1 MDAYHIIVSEID
13 NVVSSMKLNVRYTSP
28 NPRNVS
34 RTQENGSPLVKAFKN
49 LQENVLYSHRDI
61 ASLDTLVYLK
71 PFLSV
76 IRSEE
81 TTGPITGV
89 ALTSVNKF
97 LSTFINENSPNVAK
111 SIESIAEAVTHCRFE
126 ATDPDSDEVVLMK
139 ILQVLESCIQSPVV
153 IFLSEDLVME
163 MIQTCFRMSSQIRL
177 SELLRKIAERT
188 LVEMV
193 QSLFTKLKSNPSIF
207 EKNITSNGN
216 SPRPESSYS
225 PPASPSG
232 TPDTLEIVEKKLSR
246 LELVDKNNK
255 KPTSEPATTEA
266 TPTVP
271 PPKEFIN
278 AQGSNV
284 ETPDTTVKSGKPFGV
299 SCLRRLI
306 TFLCGIVKIPH
317 SESEDHMEFAVC
329 LMGLNLLHTI
339 FEISGSSLQNHPS
352 IMKMIKEDICI
363 RVSKC
368 LASDDLLILS
378 ASLRIFYNLFIY
390 YGQSLKLQ
398 IELFFNTLIKIM
410 DSKTIGFVIQETILE
425 CVVNF
430 CKEPNFMTN
439 LYVNF
444 DCDIN
449 CSNIFE
455 NLCKFLYKNAYPVSG
470 VLYTTNM
477 LSLEGLIYILQSIAS
492 RLPTGN
498 ARVAENLEMSA
509 DSMRI
514 KKQMKTRLMQGVETF
529 NREPEDGIKYLQS
542 VHLLNDPIDPKS
554 VANFMRNSFGVNKT
568 IIGEYVGKNK
578 PQNIATLEAYVQ
590 TFDLKIHSS
599 FIDCLR
605 EFLENFR
612 IPGEAQVISR
622 ILESYAKYY
631 FEVVKTP
638 FETADAAYIL
648 SYSIVLLNVDQHNK
662 EVKKRMSENDFI
674 KNNRGINNGK
684 DFPPE
689 MLSEIFHSIKNSE
702 MKIPEEHT
710 GVEVTDSM
718 WRLLLNKSKTSGPFL
733 MSNEAVYDQDIFAVI
748 WGSLI
753 AAISVVFDTT
763 YDENIL
769 QKMIDGFN
777 LCAQISAHY
786 HMSDVLDNLVISLC
800 KFSMLLSLS
809 GATAIASFGQNK
821 KAQLA
826 TQTVFDVTRMH
837 GDYLREG
844 WKNILNCILTL
855 HKIGALPSIFE
866 VIPPFETTEIAQPRT
881 PTQQPKSLLTSFWSG
896 AWFGGTSEPQEEP
909 TEHDMSS
916 EKIAKDCIKEC
927 NLQEVVH
934 ESKYLQE
941 ESLIYLVK
949 ALIVSSSKPPKPSP
963 HFDSKTAIFCLDFL
977 TRVTQLNENRIMI
990 IWNSIGE
997 HFAALLDQPITSP
1010 PLFDKA
1016 ITNSITLC
1024 MHLLQR
1030 KIVSEQCLNILKLL
1044 LKIDGKVAESSA
1056 KQIVLGISKLV
1067 ETNRP
1072 VLQSQNGAEVILA
1085 FVEFSS
1091 RFPNSIT
1098 YGFNMLRSLTLDNHS
1113 VVPQNFSLW
1122 QTTVLNFTK
1131 PKYAPNICIQAVE
1144 LLHALF
1150 GRATSFLPN
1159 GETSR
1164 HNSSVVFDVNES
1176 HRVTL
1181 EEEVW
1186 INYWLPILH
1195 SFCKLCL
1202 DPRVDVRNQAMTFLQ
1217 RSLLSSSFTLLSA
1230 PFLINCYDQIL
1241 FPLLVDLLKSPQ
1253 ELQIDAFGLEE
1264 TRLRASSL
1272 LSKIFLQYLSKLVH
1286 LSHFNNL
1293 WIKILNSFKSY
1304 SQGSELLS
1312 EGVRESMKNILLVM
1326 SSLGVFKPD
1335 NEPES
1340 LWQISWSTIN
1350 SFCPTLKNEFDEVLS
1365 KADTPNQPMTQIT
1378 QNQASATSNL
1388 NSSLP

>member
-1 MDAYHIIVSEID
+1 
-13 NVVSSMKLNVRYTSP
+13 MKLNVRYTSP

-34 RTQENGSPLVKAFKN
+34 RTQESGSPLVKAFKN

-89 ALTSVNKF
+89 ALASVNKF
-97 LSTFINENSPNVAK
+97 LCTFMNENSPNVAK

-139 ILQVLESCIQSPVV
+139 ILQVLESCIKSPVV

-177 SELLRKIAERT
+177 SELLRKTAEKT
-188 LVEMV
+188 LLEMV
-193 QSLFTKLKSNPSIF
+193 QSLFAKLKSNPSVF
-207 EKNITSNGN
+207 DKNGTFGN
-216 SPRPESSYS
+216 ASPRNPENVYT
-225 PPASPSG
+225 PPPSPST
-232 TPDTLEIVEKKLSR
+232 TPDMLEVVEKKLSR
-246 LELVDKNNK
+246 TELDKNNK
-255 KPTSEPATTEA
+255 SANEAPATVDLTLA
-266 TPTVP
+266 SPH
-271 PPKEFIN
+271 KEFIN

-284 ETPDTTVKSGKPFGV
+284 ETVDTSVKSGKPFGV

-306 TFLCGIVKIPH
+306 TFICGIVKLPH
-317 SESEDHMEFAVC
+317 SESEDHIEFTVC

-339 FEISGSSLQNHPS
+339 LEISGSSLQNTPS
-352 IMKMIKEDICI
+352 IMKMVREDVCI

-390 YGQSLKLQ
+390 YGQHLKLQ

-410 DSKTIGFVIQETILE
+410 DSKSVGFVIQETILE

-430 CKEPNFMTN
+430 CKEPTFMTN

-444 DCDIN
+444 DCDLS
-449 CSNIFE
+449 CSNVFE

-492 RLPTGN
+492 RLPTGS

-509 DSMRI
+509 DAMRI
-514 KKQMKTRLMQGVETF
+514 KKQMKTKILQGVETF
-529 NREPEDGIKYLQS
+529 NREPDDGLKYLQS
-542 VHLLNDPIDPKS
+542 VHLLSDPIDPKA
-554 VANFMRNSFGVNKT
+554 VANFMRNSYGVNKT
-568 IIGEYVGKNK
+568 SIGEYVGKNK
-578 PQNIATLEAYVQ
+578 PQNISTLHAYVQ
-590 TFDLKIHSS
+590 TFDLKSHNS

-622 ILESYAKYY
+622 ILESYTKYY
-631 FEVVKTP
+631 FEVVKQP

-648 SYSIVLLNVDQHNK
+648 SYSIVMLNVDQHNK
-662 EVKKRMSENDFI
+662 EVKQRMSEKDFI
-674 KNNRGINNGK
+674 RNNRGINNGK

-702 MKIPEEHT
+702 MKIPEEHI

-718 WRLLLNKSKTSGPFL
+718 WRQLLNKSKSSGSFIV
-733 MSNEAVYDQDIFAVI
+733 SNEAIYDQDIFAVI

-753 AAISVVFDTT
+753 AAISVVFDTA
-763 YDENIL
+763 YDENVL

-809 GATAIASFGQNK
+809 GSTAIASFGQNK

-855 HKIGALPSIFE
+855 HKIGALPSIFDA
-866 VIPPFETTEIAQPRT
+866 IPSFETTENAQPRT

-909 TEHDMSS
+909 TEHDMGA

-927 NLQEVVH
+927 NLQEIVH

-977 TRVTQLNENRIMI
+977 TRVTQLNENRITL

-997 HFAALLDQPITSP
+997 HFTSLLDQPITSP

-1016 ITNSITLC
+1016 IINAITLC

-1030 KIVSEQCLNILKLL
+1030 KIVSDQCLNILKLL
-1044 LKIDGKVAESSA
+1044 LRIDAKVAETSA

-1072 VLQSQNGAEVILA
+1072 VLQSQSGAEVILA

-1113 VVPQNFSLW
+1113 VVPQNFALW
-1122 QTTVLNFTK
+1122 QITVFNFTK
-1131 PKYAPNICIQAVE
+1131 SKYAPNICIQAVE

-1150 GRATSFLPN
+1150 GRASSFLPH
-1159 GETSR
+1159 GDSSK
-1164 HNSSVVFDVNES
+1164 HNSSIVFDVNES
-1176 HRVTL
+1176 HRVTV

-1186 INYWLPILH
+1186 TNYWLPVLH
-1195 SFCKLCL
+1195 AFCKLCL

-1217 RSLLSSSFTLLSA
+1217 RSLLSPSFTLLSA
-1230 PFLINCYDQIL
+1230 QFLINCYDQIL
-1241 FPLLVDLLKSPQ
+1241 FPLLTDLLKTPQ

-1264 TRLRASSL
+1264 TRLRVSAL

-1286 LSHFNNL
+1286 MPSFTHL
-1293 WIKILNSFKSY
+1293 WIKILNCFKTY

-1312 EGVRESMKNILLVM
+1312 EAVRESMKNILLVM

-1335 NEPES
+1335 NDPES
-1340 LWQISWSTIN
+1340 LWQVSWNTIN
-1350 SFCPTLKNEFDEVLS
+1350 SFCPTLKTEFDEVLS
-1365 KADTPNQPMTQIT
+1365 KADAPNQQALS
-1378 QNQASATSNL
+1378 NQPQLIQPTSSPGPQPAIPNL
-1388 NSSLP
+1388 NLS